1 MRRIE
6 YLSPSAIKLFQEDR
20 EKYYLRYLAESRPPQ
35 DPQTP
40 AMAVGS
46 AFDAYVKAYLHSAI
60 YGPGSDPNFDL
71 ESIFEQ
77 QVEPQCRDLAR
88 TDGAELF
95 EQYRTSGALAGFLS
109 ELTASLTPPRFEFS
123 IRGAHGS
130 RVSQFGTVLTLL
142 GKPDCYYT
150 ARGGADQPEIGVIHD
165 WKVNGRYSN
174 YKKYPHK
181 GYVRCRNADG
191 TSSAPHKDAFVVPR
205 GSLRINCSHTLES
218 VNRDWGQQLAIYG
231 WVLGNPVGSNFVA
244 SLDQICCAL
253 GDFRVAEHRLCIGSS
268 WQQKFFSEVQDIWD
282 IVHSDHYF
290 RELSREESQAKCEAL
305 DRQAISLYGEPDQE
319 IKDLWLEMTRR

>member
-6 YLSPSAIKLFQEDR
+6 YLSPSAIKLFQEDKD
-20 EKYYLRYLAESRPPQ
+20 KYYLRYLAESRPPQ

-46 AFDAYVKAYLHSAI
+46 SFDAYVKSYLHSAVF
-60 YGPGSDPNFDL
+60 GPGTDANFEL
-71 ESIFEQ
+71 TAIFEQ
-77 QVEPQCRDLAR
+77 QVEPQCRETAW
-88 TDGAELF
+88 TDGAVLF
-95 EQYRTSGALAGFLS
+95 QKYKDSGALAGFLS
-109 ELTASLTPPRFEFS
+109 ELVASLTPPRFEFS

-150 ARGGADQPEIGVIHD
+150 AQGNVDQPEIGVIHD

-181 GYVRCRNADG
+181 GYVRCRNGDG
-191 TSSAPHKDAFVVPR
+191 TSTPCHKEAFVVPR
-205 GSLRINCSHTLES
+205 GTLRINVGHTLES
-218 VNRDWGQQLAIYG
+218 VNRDWAQQLAIYG

-244 SLDQICCAL
+244 SVDQICCAL
-253 GDFRVAEHRLCIGSS
+253 GDFKVAEHRVCIGST
-268 WQQKFFSEVQDIWD
+268 WQQKFYSEVQDIWD
-282 IVHSDHYF
+282 VVHSDHFF
-290 RELSREESQAKCEAL
+290 RGMTREASIAKCEAL
-305 DRQAISLYGEPDQE
+305 DKQAVALYGEPDEE
-319 IKDLWLEMTRR
+319 IKDLWLDLTKR